1 MNRRGLFPT
10 KEAEM
15 SLYFN
20 SSIKHLILNAKRL
33 NVSDEN
39 IDLLQAEL
47 DEWII
52 IYPKS
57 QDDETSTKLV
67 VAEKNEVLDRLKS
80 SLRRV
85 YDDIPQSALTLN
97 DRAILNLHKP
107 NTTRTPA
114 GVPTTRPVGEV
125 HNNNLL
131 EHKITFTDEDGK
143 RGKPEKVRGCQI
155 FCKEGITPPVDERE
169 MRLLASDA
177 SSPYVH
183 KFSFSDA
190 GKTFYYRLRWENSR
204 GEAGPWSAFISGV
217 VTG

>member
-1 MNRRGLFPT
+1 MNRNKFPRKESERNAYFKIVLLFLEQNADRFGIERDRIDNLKVLLDNWT
-10 KEAEM
+10 NWYEQSLNEELTNKLIVSNKDAASENLEA
-15 SLYFN
+15 
-20 SSIKHLILNAKRL
+20 AL
-33 NVSDEN
+33 NVVYG
-39 IDLLQAEL
+39 DL
-47 DEWII
+47 
-52 IYPKS
+52 
-57 QDDETSTKLV
+57 
-67 VAEKNEVLDRLKS
+67 
-80 SLRRV
+80 
-85 YDDIPQSALTLN
+85 PQSKLTKD
-97 DRAILNLHKP
+97 DRNTLHLQLPSNK
-107 NTTRTPA
+107 RTPA
-114 GVPTTRPVGEV
+114 GVPTTRPVGQV
-125 HNNNLL
+125 LNGSLL

-155 FCKEGITPPVDERE
+155 FCKEGITPPEDERE

>member
-1 MNRRGLFPT
+1 MNRSKFPRKESERNAYFRIVILYLEANADRLRIERDMLDNLKSLFDNWT
-10 KEAEM
+10 KWYDE
-15 SLYFN
+15 SLN
-20 SSIKHLILNAKRL
+20 EELTNKLIVANKDAASKSLEDML
-33 NVSDEN
+33 NVVYGDIAQSK
-39 IDLLQAEL
+39 LTM
-47 DEWII
+47 
-52 IYPKS
+52 
-57 QDDETSTKLV
+57 DDR
-67 VAEKNEVLDRLKS
+67 N
-80 SLRRV
+80 
-85 YDDIPQSALTLN
+85 ALHLP
-97 DRAILNLHKP
+97 LP
-107 NTTRTPA
+107 NTKRTPA

-125 HNNNLL
+125 HNDNLL

-143 RGKPEKVRGCQI
+143 RGRPDKVRGCQI

-190 GKTFYYRLRWENSR
+190 GKTFYYRLRWENTR

>member
-1 MNRRGLFPT
+1 MNRNRFPR
-10 KEAEM
+10 KEAERNAYFRIVILYLEANAERLM
-15 SLYFN
+15 IEKEVIDNLRSLFDNWTKWYDESLN
-20 SSIKHLILNAKRL
+20 EELTNKLIVSNKDAASESLEDNLN
-33 NVSDEN
+33 
-39 IDLLQAEL
+39 I
-47 DEWII
+47 
-52 IYPKS
+52 
-57 QDDETSTKLV
+57 
-67 VAEKNEVLDRLKS
+67 
-80 SLRRV
+80 V
-85 YDDIPQSALTLN
+85 YGDIPQSKLTMDDRNALHLP
-97 DRAILNLHKP
+97 LP
-107 NTTRTPA
+107 NTKRTPA
-114 GVPTTRPVGEV
+114 PVPTTRPVGEV

-143 RGKPEKVRGCQI
+143 RGRPDKVRGCQI